1 MARALL
7 ITLMLLTANVSAQ
20 QIYRTTDAQGNVV
33 FTDKPPAAST
43 SSEQVTL
50 PETNTTPATAVRPRP
65 QEAPKAQE
73 PEGNAFAV
81 SILIPANETTIPMGP
96 GNFSVTVDVEPA
108 LGQGLSLQLY
118 MDGIP
123 WGDPQRANSWSLTNV
138 FRGAHDITVAVVDTQ
153 LQSLGSS
160 EPVRVYVMRP
170 SINSPNRRAGN

>member
-33 FTDKPPAAST
+33 FTDKPAAST

-73 PEGNAFAV
+73 PEGDAFAL

-96 GNFSVTVDVEPA
+96 GNFSVTVDVKPA

-123 WGDPQRANSWSLTNV
+123 WGDAQRTNSWSLTNV

-160 EPVRVYVMRP
+160 EPVRVYVLRP